1 MRRREF
7 SHAALIGILLTGILP
22 LGVAAL
28 LPSLVS
34 LPAQAQ
40 TPNFSDAD
48 KDKKK
53 NNEDEIK
60 KLKSKE
66 RKVQKEMRELD
77 SDMRKQRNKTTS
89 ASAAIFKNLYNKYE
103 EKAQESKRLAEEINF
118 RTLSKKDFSNKF
130 QAKKKIFLS

>member
-7 SHAALIGILLTGILP
+7 SHAALIGILFTGILP